1 MTQTDRFPF
10 IESPNDDFPYYK
22 GQPVAVSGR
31 QWLFVLGM
39 LVLGFASLML
49 PVPFFRTGVGQLVPA
64 FLFLGFPLLGLAI
77 VTRGRWAALFRPVG
91 FRDVLWMVGF
101 GLLNIVVS
109 FAVGLLVIQVH
120 GATANPVVAGLS
132 QLSREALGLKLLETL
147 PQLLGEEVLTVLP
160 FLACLYLLHTRLG
173 WSRMRAVVGAW
184 VMSALVFGALHLP
197 TYGWNWVQ
205 CLVIIGSARLV
216 LTLAYIKTK
225 NIWVSTGAHI
235 CSDWSYFAIALLG
248 ARGAAG

>member
-1 MTQTDRFPF
+1 MTQTDRFPLL
-10 IESPNDDFPYYK
+10 ESPTDDFPYYN

-39 LVLGFASLML
+39 LVLGFLSLMA
-49 PVPFFRTGVGQLVPA
+49 PVPFFRGGVGQLVPA

-77 VTRGRWAALFRPVG
+77 VTRGRWTALFRRVG
-91 FRDVLWMVGF
+91 FSDVLWMVGF

-109 FAVGLLVIQVH
+109 FAVGLLVIKVH
-120 GATANPVVAGLS
+120 GAMANPVVAGLS
-132 QLSREALGLKLLETL
+132 QLSNQALGLKLAETL
-147 PQLLGEEVLTVLP
+147 PQLLGEELLTVLP
-160 FLACLYLLHTRLG
+160 FLACLYLLHTHLG
-173 WSRMRAVVGAW
+173 WSRRRAVVTAW
-184 VMSALVFGALHLP
+184 IATALLFGALHLP

-205 CLVIIGSARLV
+205 CLLIIGSARLV

-235 CSDWSYFAIALLG
+235 FSDWSYFAIALLG